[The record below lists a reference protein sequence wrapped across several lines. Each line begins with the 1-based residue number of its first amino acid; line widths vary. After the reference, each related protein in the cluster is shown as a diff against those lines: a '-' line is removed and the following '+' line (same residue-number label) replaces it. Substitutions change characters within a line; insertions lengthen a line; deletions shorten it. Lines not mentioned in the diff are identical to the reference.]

1 MAAAAIAES
10 AAADSKVARVQAE
23 LAAKEREALE
33 AIREDL
39 CEWLSKTL
47 ELKIASQSFMQVL
60 ESGVTLCRL
69 ASLVQQS
76 AKSATESGRKL
87 DFKVPP
93 DSIRY
98 NPKAEPGSFLARDNA
113 ANFIDWCRKLGVEE
127 AVIFESEGLVLH
139 KDEKRVI
146 LCLLDVAR
154 FADKVGISPPQLVKF
169 EREFESLERHSM
181 SSEAEGEEERGE
193 AEGEEGE
200 EEEEGKGER
209 EEERTGSEEQ
219 VSSNGAEKPS
229 DSEILTPPESKRP
242 RSEEGHRKASKERK
256 STKTKRGI
264 VDEKVHKTELVN
276 LGPWWVSLTV
286 RLDPHSSN

>member
-1 MAAAAIAES
+1 MAAES
-10 AAADSKVARVQAE
+10 ADSKVARVKAE

-33 AIREDL
+33 AIKEDL
-39 CEWLSKTL
+39 CEWLSTIL
-47 ELKIASQSFMQVL
+47 ELKINAKTFLQVL
-60 ESGVTLCRL
+60 ESGVILCRL

-76 AKSATESGRKL
+76 AKTATDSGRKV

-98 NPKAEPGSFLARDNA
+98 NPKADPGSFHARDNA
-113 ANFIDWCRKLGVEE
+113 SNFIDWCRKLGVEE

-169 EREFESLERHSM
+169 EREFESLDKQST
-181 SSEAEGEEERGE
+181 SSEAEVEGESERGE
-193 AEGEEGE
+193 TEGEGEEDGKGERGEGE
-200 EEEEGKGER
+200 EEWKGER
-209 EEERTGSEEQ
+209 AGGGEEVG
-219 VSSNGAEKPS
+219 SNGAEKLS
-229 DSEILTPPESKRP
+229 DTEILTPPQSKRP
-242 RSEEGHRKASKERK
+242 RSEEGCRKASKEKR
-256 STKTKRGI
+256 STKTKKGI

-276 LGPWWVSLTV
+276 
-286 RLDPHSSN
+286 

>member
-33 AIREDL
+33 AIKEDL

-98 NPKAEPGSFLARDNA
+98 NSKAEPGSFLARDNA

-169 EREFESLERHSM
+169 EREFESLERQSI
-181 SSEAEGEEERGE
+181 SSEAEGEEERGEAEGEEERGE

-200 EEEEGKGER
+200 EEKEGKGER

-242 RSEEGHRKASKERK
+242 RSEEGHRKASKERR

-276 LGPWWVSLTV
+276 
-286 RLDPHSSN
+286 

>member
-1 MAAAAIAES
+1 MAAAAAAES
-10 AAADSKVARVQAE
+10 AAAADSKVARVQAE

-33 AIREDL
+33 AIKEDL

-47 ELKIASQSFMQVL
+47 ELKIAFQSFMQVL

-98 NPKAEPGSFLARDNA
+98 NPRAEPGSFPARDNA

-127 AVIFESEGLVLH
+127 AVIFESEGLVLR

-169 EREFESLERHSM
+169 EREFESLERQSV
-181 SSEAEGEEERGE
+181 SSEAEGEEGRGE
-193 AEGEEGE
+193 TEGE

-209 EEERTGSEEQ
+209 EEKEERTGGGEQ

-229 DSEILTPPESKRP
+229 DTEVLTPPESKRP

-264 VDEKVHKTELVN
+264 VDEKVHKTL
-276 LGPWWVSLTV
+276 S
-286 RLDPHSSN
+286 

>member
-33 AIREDL
+33 AIKEDL

-193 AEGEEGE
+193 AEGEEGRGETEGE

-209 EEERTGSEEQ
+209 KEERTGSEEQ

-242 RSEEGHRKASKERK
+242 RSEEGHRKVSKERR

-276 LGPWWVSLTV
+276 
-286 RLDPHSSN
+286 

>member
-1 MAAAAIAES
+1 MAAES
-10 AAADSKVARVQAE
+10 ADSKVARVKAE

-33 AIREDL
+33 AIKEDL
-39 CEWLSKTL
+39 CEWLSTIL
-47 ELKIASQSFMQVL
+47 ELKINAQTFLQVL
-60 ESGVTLCRL
+60 DSGVTLCRL
-69 ASLVQQS
+69 ASLVHQS
-76 AKSATESGRKL
+76 AKTATDSGRKI

-98 NPKAEPGSFLARDNA
+98 NPKADPGSFHARDNA
-113 ANFIDWCRKLGVEE
+113 SNFIDWCRKLGVEE

-169 EREFESLERHSM
+169 EREFESLDKQST
-181 SSEAEGEEERGE
+181 SSEAEVEGESERGE
-193 AEGEEGE
+193 TEGEGEEDGKGERGE

-209 EEERTGSEEQ
+209 AGGGEEVGSE
-219 VSSNGAEKPS
+219 KLS
-229 DSEILTPPESKRP
+229 DTEILTPPQPKRP
-242 RSEEGHRKASKERK
+242 RSEEGCRKASKEKR
-256 STKTKRGI
+256 STKTKKGI

-276 LGPWWVSLTV
+276 
-286 RLDPHSSN
+286 